1 MFLYKRNGI
10 YYLHYFDESDN
21 RTRRISTRKRKK
33 PEALKFLSNFQK
45 ELSTSKRNKYIPLKQ
60 FKEEYIRL
68 VGNTLSKSYNRT
80 IDYSFNKLISF
91 LKDNVPLNK
100 ITSKDVETFISENF
114 NKHKY
119 GTALTY
125 RTLKSAFNKA
135 IDWNYIS
142 LNPFVKVKLPK
153 IPKKYPVFI
162 NETELK
168 SIIYSEANKDM
179 KDFYL
184 LAFHSGM
191 RVGEVINLEWNAVDL
206 TLREITVKNTD
217 TFTTKS
223 KKERTIP
230 INETLYSMLIKR
242 VPKVFSIHKSRYVFE
257 KHEGVRYNTFYVSK
271 KFKKTVLNT
280 KTIDPSIH
288 AHSLRHSFASNL
300 VSRGVSLYV
309 VKELLGH
316 KSVATSQIYSHLDI
330 ESLKEAVKVL
340 EA

>member
-1 MFLYKRNGI
+1 MFLYKRNGF
-10 YYLHYFDESDN
+10 YYLNYFDEFEN

-33 PEALKFLSNFQK
+33 PEALKFLSNFQN
-45 ELSTSKRNKYIPLKQ
+45 ELSAAKRNKYISLKQ
-60 FKEEYIRL
+60 YKEEYIHL
-68 VGNTLSKSYNRT
+68 VGNTLSASYNKT
-80 IDYSFNKLISF
+80 IDYSFDKLISF

-135 IDWNYIS
+135 IDWNYIEA
-142 LNPFVKVKLPK
+142 NPFVRVRLPK
-153 IPKKYPVFI
+153 IPKKNPMFI

-168 SIIYSEANKDM
+168 SIIDSETNKDM

-191 RVGEVINLEWNAVDL
+191 RLSEIINLEWDGVDL
-206 TLREITVKNTD
+206 IQRVIIVKNTD

-230 INETLYSMLIKR
+230 INETLYNMLIKR
-242 VPKVFSIHKSRYVFE
+242 VPKVFSINKIKYVFE
-257 KHEGVRYNTFYVSK
+257 KCEGVKYNPFYVSK
-271 KFKKTVLNT
+271 KFKKAVLKT
-280 KTIDPSIH
+280 KGINHNIH
-288 AHSLRHSFASNL
+288 LHNLRHSFASNL
-300 VSRGVSLYV
+300 VAKGVSIFI

-316 KSVATSQIYSHLDI
+316 KDITTTQIYSHLKI
-330 ESLKEAVKVL
+330 ESLKEAVKLL
-340 EA
+340 EI